1 MFTRDITICPVC
13 GSRHLHKLSDC
24 ADHYATNEIFEIHT
38 CDDCHFCFTQHFP
51 DEKEIGRYYDTTD
64 YISHSDT
71 KKGIINTIYHAVRNF
86 MLQRKAELVEK
97 KSGITH
103 GKILDIGSGTGYF
116 LHVMAQKG
124 WNVEGIEK
132 NSGAA
137 SFAKNH
143 FGLKIDAPT
152 QPFTL
157 PENKYDVI
165 TLWHVLE
172 HLQALNET
180 GLQMNRALKEDGTLI
195 IAIPNCESYDACYY
209 KEFWAAWDVP
219 RHLWH
224 FSPHTFAIWADKQG
238 FEIESAT
245 GMPFDGFY
253 VSMLSEK
260 YKGKKPAFFK
270 GFLRGTLAWLSA
282 KDKYD
287 RSSSVIYVLKKKKQ

>member
-1 MFTRDITICPVC
+1 M
-13 GSRHLHKLSDC
+13 
-24 ADHYATNEIFEIHT
+24 
-38 CDDCHFCFTQHFP
+38 
-51 DEKEIGRYYDTTD
+51 
-64 YISHSDT
+64 
-71 KKGIINTIYHAVRNF
+71 
-86 MLQRKAELVEK
+86 
-97 KSGITH
+97 
-103 GKILDIGSGTGYF
+103 
-116 LHVMAQKG
+116 
-124 WNVEGIEK
+124 
-132 NSGAA
+132 
-137 SFAKNH
+137 
-143 FGLKIDAPT
+143 
-152 QPFTL
+152 